1 MEYHFEWKRDFP
13 PACTR
18 RNIHSEDFLHGI
30 HSAGAVSPGDER
42 LFYPYPYD
50 LLAFSGG
57 DLFSQI
63 WILPGVTSSLAGQ
76 NFMVDGGGYDENLLL
91 LDGVP
96 VFHPGHFS
104 SLLPVFNGDAVKNMV
119 FHKGFFPTPLE
130 GRISSV
136 TEVNLKEGNKKE
148 HVRTLTLDMPAA
160 SVMLEGPI
168 IKNKL
173 SYMAGHAE
181 AGLIFSIVFCRK
193 KIV

>member
-1 MEYHFEWKRDFP
+1 MD
-13 PACTR
+13 
-18 RNIHSEDFLHGI
+18 
-30 HSAGAVSPGDER
+30 SAGGDFFFGRTE
-42 LFYPYPYD
+42 FY
-50 LLAFSGG
+50 GRR
-57 DLFSQI
+57 
-63 WILPGVTSSLAGQ
+63 
-76 NFMVDGGGYDENLLL
+76 GGYDENLLL

-173 SYMAGHAE
+173 SYMVGARRSW
-181 AGLIFSIVFCRK
+181 LDFSIVFCRK